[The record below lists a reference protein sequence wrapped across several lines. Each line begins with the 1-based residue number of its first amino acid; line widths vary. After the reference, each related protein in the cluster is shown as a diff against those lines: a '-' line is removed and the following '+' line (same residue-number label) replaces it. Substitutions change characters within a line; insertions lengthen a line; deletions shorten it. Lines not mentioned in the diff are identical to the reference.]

1 MINELLF
8 MNGYG
13 VYVLSAFSFT
23 LLSFSALYLIT
34 KVQFIKEQ
42 NKFVAKFGS
51 LNSEKAK
58 SAKSQKIN
66 KEILSFLKNKNLN
79 NPTER
84 SEIETF
90 WEKNIEKKIRKNTK
104 ILTLNK
110 GVLTIQAKNPP
121 WRTELSLLKEKIKKK
136 LTKTQKLK

>member
-1 MINELLF
+1 MMNEIFL

-13 VYVLSAFSFT
+13 LYVWSAFAFT

-58 SAKSQKIN
+58 TAKSQRIN
-66 KEILSFLKNKNLN
+66 KEILANVTN
-79 NPTER
+79 N
-84 SEIETF
+84 
-90 WEKNIEKKIRKNTK
+90 
-104 ILTLNK
+104 
-110 GVLTIQAKNPP
+110 
-121 WRTELSLLKEKIKKK
+121 
-136 LTKTQKLK
+136 